1 LPKAGDGRSEIGGGP
16 SEGIGKIE
24 PITGQSTNVLGISFP
39 GIEPMKTQQEIKT
52 ETRRIRERAR
62 ELSGFWTSE
71 LAAATYALEWVLE
84 KRPAPPSSD
93 IGSPAS
99 GLGKIA
105 EALVKAA
112 ERPGKPERTPRP
124 KGPRRIPPA
133 K

>member
-1 LPKAGDGRSEIGGGP
+1 
-16 SEGIGKIE
+16 
-24 PITGQSTNVLGISFP
+24 
-39 GIEPMKTQQEIKT
+39 MKTQHEIKT

-93 IGSPAS
+93 IGSSAS

-112 ERPGKPERTPRP
+112 ERPQKPERTPKP
-124 KGPRRIPPA
+124 KGPRRIPSPA